1 MTDAVIIDAIRT
13 PWAKRR
19 GAYREIHPVRL
30 LADVLGTVL
39 ARTGVQGEAVND
51 VIAGCVVQ
59 AGEQAA
65 NVARQAVLLAGLPD
79 TVPGV
84 ALQRWCGS
92 SQQAV
97 HFAAQAIAAGD
108 AECIIACGVESMTR
122 VGMDLDI
129 NLGRQ
134 PGGYELLNA
143 ELNAKRELA
152 HQGESAE
159 RMAERWQLSRAEL
172 DAFGIESHRRAAA
185 ARAHGWNREIVP
197 HRGLDADGQAITLPH
212 DEGVRDTVD
221 AAKIASLKPSFRPVG
236 EGVITPANSSQISDG
251 ASAVLV
257 TSAAFAKAHGLKP
270 RARVRA
276 RVVAAGD
283 PTLQLD
289 SVIPATRQALA
300 KTGLAMKDI
309 GWFEVNEAF
318 ASVPLAWAKE
328 LGADS
333 ERLNPWG
340 GSIAHGHPLGASGT
354 GLMAKM
360 LVGLEHTGQ
369 RYGLQT
375 MCIGL
380 GMATATIIERT

>member
-1 MTDAVIIDAIRT
+1 MRDPVIIDALRT
-13 PWAKRR
+13 PYGRR
-19 GAYREIHPVRL
+19 NGAFREVHPVRL
-30 LADVLGTVL
+30 LADAVRRLID
-39 ARTGVQGEAVND
+39 RTTLPPEQLDD

-79 TVPGV
+79 ALPGV
-84 ALQRWCGS
+84 TLQRWCGS

-108 AECIIACGVESMTR
+108 ADYVIACGVESMTR

-129 NLGRQ
+129 NLGRR

-159 RMAERWQLSRAEL
+159 RVAERWRLGRRDL
-172 DAFGIESHRRAAA
+172 DEFAIESHRRAAT
-185 ARAHGWNREIVP
+185 ARDAGRNREIVP
-197 HRGLDADGQAITLPH
+197 TDGVDTAGQALRLAH
-212 DEGVRDTVD
+212 DEGIRSTVD
-221 AAKIASLKPSFRPVG
+221 RAKVESLRPAFRPEG
-236 EGVITPANSSQISDG
+236 EGIVTPANSSQISDG
-251 ASAVLV
+251 A
-257 TSAAFAKAHGLKP
+257 AALLIADRARAATDGLTP
-270 RARVRA
+270 RARVRT
-276 RVVAAGD
+276 RVVVAGD
-283 PTLQLD
+283 PTMQLD
-289 SVIPATRQALA
+289 GVIPATRKALA
-300 KTGLAMKDI
+300 RAGLAMSDI

-318 ASVPLAWAKE
+318 ASVPLAWARA
-328 LGADS
+328 LDADF

-340 GSIAHGHPLGASGT
+340 GAIAHGHPLGASGA

-360 LVGLEHTGQ
+360 LVGLEATDRQ
-369 RYGLQT
+369 FGLQT

-380 GMATATIIERT
+380 GMATATIIERI